1 MQYAALIIKKEIGGK
16 MFCKWCGSTV
26 QPTDCVCD
34 NCKRKTEPLSA
45 HGGLKIHKDIPTE
58 GIKKNKH
65 DKRTEGKLRF
75 LILINVILILL
86 NACLLIGMEHRF
98 SELSAAVALNMEKTN
113 PTETVCAETEETNPE
128 ETEYT
133 EISETVSAEVKDC
146 EQPEKP
152 DEANKAED
160 VTIIHIGS

>member
-1 MQYAALIIKKEIGGK
+1 MQYVALIIKKETGGK

-26 QPTDCVCD
+26 WPTDSVCD

-45 HGGLKIHKDIPTE
+45 HGGLKIHKNMLTE
-58 GIKKNKH
+58 EMEKNKN

-86 NACLLIGMEHRF
+86 NVCLLIGMEHRF
-98 SELSAAVALNMEKTN
+98 SELSAVVASNMEKTN

-133 EISETVSAEVKDC
+133 EISETVSTEPTDG
-146 EQPEKP
+146 EQPEK
-152 DEANKAED
+152 NR
-160 VTIIHIGS
+160 